1 MSGAEAELIFF
12 GMVFVVVFILAQ
24 SFVLPAFG
32 ENRKTQKRLR
42 RRLKTFAAARRPE
55 AQSLLRTR
63 YADGQG
69 VGATLLRVLPGG
81 RGLESTLERAGWS
94 MRPGTFL
101 ALAAGLALLG
111 ALLAWTFTEQWWYAA
126 AGLLGW
132 FLPFLKARAD
142 RRKRLNRF
150 EEQLPDAIGIMTR
163 GLRAGHPLAETL
175 HLVSEELNDPA
186 GTEFGRTFSDINYG
200 GDVREAFLAMLERMP
215 SVTVMAMVTG
225 VLVQRETGGNLAE
238 ILDKLAGVVRGRFRF
253 QRRVKTLSAEGR
265 LSAWILA
272 LVPFVLFLVISVVSP
287 DYMPRLIADPFGVK
301 LIGVTF
307 VLMLIGI
314 IWISRIIRIEV

>member
-1 MSGAEAELIFF
+1 MSGAQAEIIFF
-12 GMVFVVVFILAQ
+12 AMVFVVVFILAQ

-32 ENRKTQKRLR
+32 ENRKVQKRLR
-42 RRLKTFAAARRPE
+42 RRMKAVAAARRPE
-55 AQSLLRTR
+55 AQSLLRKR
-63 YADGQG
+63 YADGTG
-69 VGATLLRVLPGG
+69 IGAALLRVLPGG

-94 MRPGTFL
+94 MHPGTFL
-101 ALAAGLALLG
+101 ALSASLALLG
-111 ALLAWTFTEQWWYAA
+111 LALAWSFTEQWWYAVP
-126 AGLLGW
+126 GLLAGCA
-132 FLPFLKARAD
+132 PYLKAQAD

-175 HLVSEELNDPA
+175 HLVSEELDAPA
-186 GTEFGRTFSDINYG
+186 GTEFGRTFSDINFG
-200 GDVREAFLAMLERMP
+200 GDVREAFLALLERMP

-238 ILDKLAGVVRGRFRF
+238 ILDKLANVVRGRFRF
-253 QRRVKTLSAEGR
+253 QRRVRTLSAEGR

-272 LVPFVLFLVISVVSP
+272 LIPFVLFLVISLVSP
-287 DYMPRLIADPFGVK
+287 DYMPRLVSDPFGVK
-301 LIGVTF
+301 LVGVTF

-314 IWISRIIRIEV
+314 VWISRIIRIEV